1 MSLAMEA
8 TGPGPIRSV
17 LIVDDHPLYCDALSM
32 TLKTII
38 DFDHLRTASS
48 LEEALEL
55 IETGGEPDLVVL
67 DLNLPDVSGLDGL
80 IRMKSAVEV
89 PIIVVSSMSENTLV
103 SSAIHAGAAGYV
115 PKHSQCNV
123 FNSAINALMKGET
136 YLPAGYALQKRDDDD
151 QVEDAINRLSTLT
164 NQQAR
169 ILQQICAGK
178 LNRQIATDLEIAET
192 TVKAHVT
199 AIMRKLGVQRR
210 TQAVLLAKKTSFESV
225 LHDTPDEA

>member
-1 MSLAMEA
+1 MSLAMEV
-8 TGPGPIRSV
+8 TEPRPIRSV

-38 DFDHLRTASS
+38 DFDDLRTASS
-48 LEEALEL
+48 LEEALAL
-55 IETGGEPDLVVL
+55 VETGGEPDLVVL

-80 IRMKSAVEV
+80 IRMKSAVEAPV
-89 PIIVVSSMSENTLV
+89 IVVSSMSENTLV
-103 SSAIHAGAAGYV
+103 SSAIYAGAAGYV

-123 FNSAINALMKGET
+123 FNAAINALKKGET
-136 YLPAGYALQKRDDDD
+136 YLPAGYALQKRENDP
-151 QVEDAINRLSTLT
+151 VEDAINRLSTLT

-178 LNRQIATDLEIAET
+178 LNRQIANDLAIAET